1 MGAGRRAHHEHLTV
15 AVGRPVPMHVPSS
28 GSRSPSRTHTTSPAS
43 VFESSGLDPPF
54 CRTPSACLELRVAVS
69 RLTPCQCQ
77 RVLQRR
83 CVVDGVRSVRRA
95 SSFAVRM
102 PDGAA
107 RQREPPRRLCQPHH
121 GCHTAAK
128 SAAPLRPDATPVLL
142 SRVIG
147 FLLARRNRNHAG
159 LQQEDTHE
167 TERPHNRIPTT

>member
-15 AVGRPVPMHVPSS
+15 AVGRPAPMHVPSS

-54 CRTPSACLELRVAVS
+54 CRTPSACLELRVVGIPLDAVPMS
-69 RLTPCQCQ
+69 RGIAASL
-77 RVLQRR
+77 R
-83 CVVDGVRSVRRA
+83 CPMAFGLCGARP
-95 SSFAVRM
+95 SFAVRM

-128 SAAPLRPDATPVLL
+128 VPRLSARTLRACPPVPRDRVPLGAKEPQ
-142 SRVIG
+142 SRG
-147 FLLARRNRNHAG
+147 PSTGGH
-159 LQQEDTHE
+159 T
-167 TERPHNRIPTT
+167 